1 MDAFWLILSLLKPR
15 KGRIMKALSVAFFTL
30 ILSTS
35 FAVADGCGSH
45 GKDTAMQCEV
55 GQVWDDTLNA
65 CVNTSA

>member
-1 MDAFWLILSLLKPR
+1 
-15 KGRIMKALSVAFFTL
+15 MKALSVAFFTL

-45 GKDTAMQCEV
+45 GKDAAMQCEV
-55 GQVWDDTLNA
+55 GQIWDDTLNA

>member
-1 MDAFWLILSLLKPR
+1 
-15 KGRIMKALSVAFFTL
+15 MKALTVACFTL

-35 FAVADGCGSH
+35 SALADGCGSH

-55 GQVWDDTLNA
+55 GQVWDETLNS

>member
-1 MDAFWLILSLLKPR
+1 MLNLFLLKPR
-15 KGRIMKALSVAFFTL
+15 KGYIMKALSVAFFTL

>member
-1 MDAFWLILSLLKPR
+1 MYAFLLILPALKPR
-15 KGRIMKALSVAFFTL
+15 KRSIMKALSVSFFTL